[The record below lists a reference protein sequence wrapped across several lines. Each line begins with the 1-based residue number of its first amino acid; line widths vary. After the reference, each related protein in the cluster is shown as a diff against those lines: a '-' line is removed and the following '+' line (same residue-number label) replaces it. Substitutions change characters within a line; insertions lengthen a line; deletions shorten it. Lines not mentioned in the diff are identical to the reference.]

1 MPVPVGRV
9 LEYQPAKE
17 TQMLKFTK
25 TTDLIPTY
33 QSKGYLDCEY
43 VVWTADRENWNVT
56 VYQYSILDMV
66 REGFATAVA
75 AKNWANLQNSYLD
88 GIE

>member
-1 MPVPVGRV
+1 
-9 LEYQPAKE
+9 
-17 TQMLKFTK
+17 MLKFTK

-33 QSKGYLDCEY
+33 QSKGYMECEY
-43 VVWTADRENWNVT
+43 VIWTADRKNWNVT
-56 VYQYSILDMV
+56 VYQYSILDTV
-66 REGFATAVA
+66 REGFATAAA